1 MYTPRALLIDD
12 HTTFRAGLR
21 PTNQQKG
28 LSGMEG
34 VAVQTQMAL

>member
-1 MYTPRALLIDD
+1 MNNPCALLIDD

-21 PTNQQKG
+21 PTNQHKG

-34 VAVQTQMAL
+34 VAVQTHMAL